1 MKLKLILLIMIL
13 ICGRLM
19 SQEKYE
25 NLRVVTWIEIIDQD
39 YTILLEEGDITVL
52 IINNETVVIETKS

>member
-1 MKLKLILLIMIL
+1 MIL

-39 YTILLEEGDITVL
+39 YTILLEEGDITVF
-52 IINNETVVIETKS
+52 IINNETVVIDTKAEVVFN

>member
-1 MKLKLILLIMIL
+1 MLF
-13 ICGRLM
+13 R